1 MCTKRCSEV
10 FEMNETLPE
19 QELTEK
25 FLQETDPKELQSIVD
40 LFNLNIQ
47 KKNMLRTTRISEI
60 QDGIIEQISKRVS
73 SRPDEFSNADL
84 INYFKVMQ
92 ETLAK
97 RLTETELPEIHINQ
111 NQLNISMNPE
121 NSEGPVLNRMS
132 RERVANAVRNILSY
146 TQGKLISESY
156 DNIIDVQ
163 PQDISMEES
172 PIETF
177 DEG

>member
-1 MCTKRCSEV
+1 MSIKRYSEV
-10 FEMNETLPE
+10 FEMNETVPE

-97 RLTETELPEIHINQ
+97 RSTETELPEIHINQ

-156 DNIIDVQ
+156 DTIIDVQ
-163 PQDISMEES
+163 PQDITMEES